1 MNQSINRNVSSWLWV
16 EGVGKG
22 GKGKIK
28 EGCEGKILKMQ
39 EIHFSN
45 VYCMLVYCI
54 LFHMQERGKIGNG
67 TTRKGIN
74 TKKREKWSFK
84 REREMRFPKI
94 LTHKR

>member
-45 VYCMLVYCI
+45 VYCILVYCI
-54 LFHMQERGKIGNG
+54 LSHMQEEGGKIGNG
-67 TTRKGIN
+67 TTNYRKGIK
-74 TKKREKWSFK
+74 TKKREKW
-84 REREMRFPKI
+84 P
-94 LTHKR
+94 